1 MPVSQEHVR
10 SLYLNILRRE
20 PDPGGLRAMC
30 AKHNPQEVAQAMFAS
45 DEFLRPLVTW
55 SFNYWI
61 RRMPVDREVS
71 EWIANYRR
79 LGPALAEWHLS
90 YSPESCKWFDQGTA
104 NLPLLPDGQAGLY
117 NLRQYINHCIYR
129 FFGRYPNP
137 PGDQISNAADGEWKK
152 FFAPLDYS
160 PGAWPTP
167 RQAFFFV
174 RNDPEGVRYRVN
186 MNYSMYLGRHAV
198 QQEYGIW
205 AKDLETQDFSPFI
218 PSSPEGL
225 RHGLTLAHPV
235 ARAATASQEAGP
247 DELFKLE
254 PQV

>member
-1 MPVSQEHVR
+1 MPVSQDHVR
-10 SLYLNILRRE
+10 SLYLNCLRRE

-30 AKHNPQEVAQAMFAS
+30 AKNSPIEVAQAIFQS
-45 DEFLRPLVTW
+45 DEFLRPQVLW
-55 SFNYWI
+55 SFNYWV
-61 RRMPVDREVS
+61 RRLPVDRELA

-90 YSPESCKWFDQGTA
+90 YSPESVKWFDQGTA
-104 NLPLLPDGQAGLY
+104 NLPIMPGDQGKLY

-137 PGDQISNAADGEWKK
+137 PGDTIQNAPDGEWLR
-152 FFAPLDYS
+152 FFGGLDYS

-174 RNDPEGVRYRVN
+174 RNDPEAVRFRVN
-186 MNYSMYLGRHAV
+186 QNYSMYLGRHAV
-198 QQEYGIW
+198 QQEVGIW
-205 AKDLETQDFSPFI
+205 ARDLETQDLSPFI

-225 RHGLTLAHPV
+225 RHGLTLAQPV
-235 ARAATASQEAGP
+235 PRGSVSREEP
-247 DELFKLE
+247 DEFFRLVGE
-254 PQV
+254 